1 MAAVRGKKGESS
13 GNKMR
18 EEDGEEDGEENILYD
33 LLINT
38 EWPPEFEV
46 QPRGNQKHYASFIIT
61 RVIMGPALF
70 LRHFWSSSATLSLPA
85 GFVRLVSKQMNWHL
99 ELASNGKLLAV
110 VQDQIIEIR

>member
-1 MAAVRGKKGESS
+1 MAAVRGKKRESS
-13 GNKMR
+13 VSKMR
-18 EEDGEEDGEENILYD
+18 EEEEEEEDGEENILYD

-70 LRHFWSSSATLSLPA
+70 LHHFWSSGATLSLPIE
-85 GFVRLVSKQMNWHL
+85 FVRLVSKQMNWHL
-99 ELASNGKLLAV
+99 ELA
-110 VQDQIIEIR
+110 